1 MNDDASNAD
10 AVGSVD
16 DSCGAVAKQGSTQST
31 ALPGAVYRET
41 GEQSDRDR
49 LGHIAPEP
57 AERASDAD
65 RTGGDGVIGDDAA
78 AFRDDESAGRT
89 AGLVAARTA
98 LQPVIERRNAGG
110 EFGQLVRIGK
120 RLWCGERHAY
130 SQGAGV

>member
-1 MNDDASNAD
+1 MPRMPI
-10 AVGSVD
+10 AVGGVGD
-16 DSCGAVAKQGSTQST
+16 ACGAVAKQGATQST
-31 ALPGAVYRET
+31 ALPGAIYRET
-41 GEQSDRDR
+41 GKHSDRDGV
-49 LGHIAPEP
+49 GHIAPEP
-57 AERASDAD
+57 AERASEAD
-65 RTGGDGVIGDDAA
+65 RTRGDGVIGDDAA

-89 AGLVAARTA
+89 AGLVAARAA